1 MNVQFGNETV
11 NYLYK
16 QGKLTKEQYDQ
27 ISSVIKSLFGV
38 ISESIKNFNTLTET
52 ARVLKKELNNVKHEY
67 ESANMRQSEVSESTE
82 KLSRALKSA

>member
-38 ISESIKNFNTLTET
+38 ISESIKNFNTLT
-52 ARVLKKELNNVKHEY
+52 
-67 ESANMRQSEVSESTE
+67 
-82 KLSRALKSA
+82 